1 MKKFLL
7 LFGLVLV
14 IGCKKSDSVNNV
26 DTSLTGDLLFYRV
39 YYGMSN
45 EPGEIFK
52 LNIATGEETQITNF
66 SVNGTLPKDT
76 NYPGWN
82 PTKTKIIFN
91 STKDNVKTE
100 IYTANPDGTS
110 VVRLTN
116 NSVDDYSP
124 KFSPNGTK
132 IAFIRNVSTTNG
144 ATDPAELVVMN
155 SDGTNQTIITNVSAN
170 GSLSLRVEAI
180 CWNGNSEI
188 YFSSNKDY
196 VRGDIYKVNLTSLA
210 QTRITTNLA
219 IDGDFDLSS
228 DGNYFVCAKPIIPS
242 TLESMEIYK
251 VKVDGTSQTK
261 LTNYSNNG
269 TLNKEC
275 KSPCF
280 TADGKIIFVSTKDE
294 PVYGELYVM
303 ESDGSNVRRL
313 TNNNKTEDEPKIR

>member
-14 IGCKKSDSVNNV
+14 IGCKKSDSVNDV
-26 DTSLTGDLLFYRV
+26 DTALSGDLLFYRV
-39 YYGMSN
+39 YYGMAN

-52 LNIATGEETQITNF
+52 LNLATGVETQLTNF

-76 NYPGWN
+76 DNPGWN

-91 STKDNVKTE
+91 STKDNPKTE
-100 IYTANPDGTS
+100 IYTANPDGSS

-116 NSVDDYSP
+116 NSLEDYNP
-124 KFSPNGTK
+124 KFSPDGTK
-132 IAFIRNVSTTNG
+132 IAFIRIVPTTNG

-155 SDGTNQTIITNVSAN
+155 ADGTNQTIITNVSSN
-170 GSLSLRVEAI
+170 GTLSLRVEAL

-188 YFSSNKDY
+188 YFTSNKDY
-196 VRGDIYKVNLTSLA
+196 VRNDIYKVNLTSLA

-219 IDGDFDLSS
+219 IEGDFDLSS
-228 DGNYFVCAKPIIPS
+228 DGNYFVYAKSIIPS
-242 TLESMEIYK
+242 TLESIEIFK
-251 VKVDGTSQTK
+251 VKVDGTAQTK

-275 KSPCF
+275 FSPSF
-280 TADGKIIFVSTKDE
+280 TADGRIIFVSTKDE
-294 PVYGELYVM
+294 PIYGELYGM
-303 ESDGSNVRRL
+303 ESDGSNVIRL
-313 TNNNKTEDEPKIR
+313 TNNTKTEDQPKIR